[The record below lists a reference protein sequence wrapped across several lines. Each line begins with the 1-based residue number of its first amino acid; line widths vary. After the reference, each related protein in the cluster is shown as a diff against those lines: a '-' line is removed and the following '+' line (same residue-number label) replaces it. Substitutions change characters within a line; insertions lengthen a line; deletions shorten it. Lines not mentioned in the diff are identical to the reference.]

1 MTSQQP
7 KPQYLT
13 VVYTIN
19 STEDFLEENNRLQ
32 SLFTEPDGKPWA
44 ITAMSVDHEIHRLE
58 LIENALDSDQ
68 DELIGVIINHPEI
81 GNVCDLD
88 ALE

>member
-7 KPQYLT
+7 KPKYLT

-19 STEDFLEENNRLQ
+19 STEDFLEENTRLQ
-32 SLFTEPDGKPWA
+32 SLFTESDGKPWA

-58 LIENALDSDQ
+58 LIESALDSDQ

>member
-1 MTSQQP
+1 MTSPQP

-19 STEDFLEENNRLQ
+19 SPEDFLEENERLQ
-32 SLFTEPDGKPWA
+32 SLFTEPQGRPWA
-44 ITAMSVDHEIHRLE
+44 ITAMSVDHEIHRMDLIASALHSNQSE
-58 LIENALDSDQ
+58 LIET
-68 DELIGVIINHPEI
+68 IISHPEI
-81 GNVCDLD
+81 GNVIDID

>member
-19 STEDFLEENNRLQ
+19 SPEDFLEENNRLQ

-58 LIENALDSDQ
+58 LIESALDSDQ
-68 DELIGVIINHPEI
+68 DELIEVIISHPAI

>member
-19 STEDFLEENNRLQ
+19 SPDDFLEENERLQ
-32 SLFTEPDGKPWA
+32 SLFTELEGRPWA
-44 ITAMSVDHEIHRLE
+44 ITAMSVDHEIHRVE
-58 LIENALDSDQ
+58 LIESALESNQ
-68 DELIGVIINHPEI
+68 DELIEVIVSHPAI

>member
-19 STEDFLEENNRLQ
+19 NPDDFFEENDRLQ
-32 SLFTEPDGKPWA
+32 SLFTESDGKPWA
-44 ITAMSVDHEIHRLE
+44 ITAMSVGHEIHRLE
-58 LIENALDSDQ
+58 LIENAMDSNRND
-68 DELIGVIINHPEI
+68 LIEVIISHPEI
-81 GNVCDLD
+81 GNVSDLD